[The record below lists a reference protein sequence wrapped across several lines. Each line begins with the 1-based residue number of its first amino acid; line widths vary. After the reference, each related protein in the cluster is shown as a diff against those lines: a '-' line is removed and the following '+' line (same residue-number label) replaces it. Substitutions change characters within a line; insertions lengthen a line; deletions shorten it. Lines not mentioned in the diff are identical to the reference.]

1 MSYCCLVTKSC
12 PSLLQ
17 PHDHS
22 LPVSSVHGISQA
34 RIPEWVVISSSRG
47 SPDSG
52 IEPAYHLLHRQTD
65 SLPLSYQ
72 QSMSPKLLCCVRL
85 FVIPWTVT
93 GQAPQSMRFFR
104 QEYWSGLP
112 CTPPEDLPDQGLNP
126 WIKPWDH
133 ISYVSCTGRPSFFF
147 FLPLA
152 PLGKPW
158 ATSETIYNPCQIT
171 HDVFHRTRANNPKFS
186 MEPNKTKNC
195 LRNHEGKE

>member
-112 CTPPEDLPDQGLNP
+112 CTPPEDLPDPG
-126 WIKPWDH
+126 IE
-133 ISYVSCTGRPSFFF
+133 ITSFTSPDLAGGS
-147 FLPLA
+147 LPVA
-152 PLGKPW
+152 PPGKPSKK
-158 ATSETIYNPCQIT
+158 ASICKPG
-171 HDVFHRTRANNPKFS
+171 RG
-186 MEPNKTKNC
+186 
-195 LRNHEGKE
+195 L